1 MTVLSWFTQK
11 WFDQNHT
18 NRSTKPISALS
29 AASMRALASL
39 RKSCRGNGTASGLAG
54 AASIAACTESRGGRF
69 FSALRSALYSKTAR
83 LAAPLV
89 GRSGFV
95 ICPAPGRSSSAISAP
110 RGSAAISPID
120 PSRGPNP
127 NRCRASA
134 ASCGL
139 RAIGKSSQQ
148 PFAALYA
155 ATRDYITIGLGRA
168 GSAMSSQPKAVTLAV
183 SPGRNRTVVMAD
195 STMAGPATVCFGA
208 SASKS

>member
-1 MTVLSWFTQK
+1 MTVFSWLTQK

-18 NRSTKPISALS
+18 NRSTKPISALR
-29 AASMRALASL
+29 AASILALASL
-39 RKSCRGNGTASGLAG
+39 RKSCRGNGTPSDLAG
-54 AASIAACTESRGGRF
+54 AASIAASGRGRF
-69 FSALRSALYSKTAR
+69 WLALRSALYSKTAR

-89 GRSGFV
+89 GRSGLV
-95 ICPAPGRSSSAISAP
+95 ICPAPGASSSAVSAP

-120 PSRGPNP
+120 PARGPNP
-127 NRCRASA
+127 NRCSASG

-155 ATRDYITIGLGRA
+155 ATGGYITIRVAPGGRII
-168 GSAMSSQPKAVTLAV
+168 SSQPSGVTLAT
-183 SPGRNRTVVMAD
+183 SPGRSRTVVIED
-195 STMAGPATVCFGA
+195 SIIAGPAIACLGA